1 MMQKFQ
7 HPTTKAA
14 ATLCVEYII
23 ICIFFSEESQVTKPM
38 TLKVYMIPNAK
49 ISKKKDEKQQQKR
62 ITKISNK
69 KHKNEKK

>member
-1 MMQKFQ
+1 
-7 HPTTKAA
+7 
-14 ATLCVEYII
+14 
-23 ICIFFSEESQVTKPM
+23 
-38 TLKVYMIPNAK
+38 MIPNAK